1 MVETDKAYIAHCG
14 LGFTYIVPHCV
25 TLFFLQIRINVR
37 DLFIT
42 IRFLGITSIEKR
54 ARVTVSV
61 KRGVGTTPFP

>member
-1 MVETDKAYIAHCG
+1 MTFVLSCISIILVISMVETDKAYIAHCG

-42 IRFLGITSIEKR
+42 IRFLGITSIEK
-54 ARVTVSV
+54 
-61 KRGVGTTPFP
+61 KG